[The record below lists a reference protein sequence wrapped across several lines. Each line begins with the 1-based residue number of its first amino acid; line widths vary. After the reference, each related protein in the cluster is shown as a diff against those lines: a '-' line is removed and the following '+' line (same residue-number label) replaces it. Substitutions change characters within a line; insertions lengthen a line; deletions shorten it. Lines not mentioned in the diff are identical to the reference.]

1 MSSEGKVAVVTGGG
15 AGIGKA
21 CVLRFVKEEM
31 RVVFGDMS
39 PEDGEK
45 TCAMARDA
53 GGDVL
58 FCEGNV
64 VNELD
69 CQAWGQAALDAW
81 GYIDFWWRMRGPA
94 LQEAFWTP
102 QRKIG
107 TRSLM

>member
-1 MSSEGKVAVVTGGG
+1 MSSEGQVAVVTGGG

-21 CVLRFVKEEM
+21 CVLRFVKEGI

-64 VNELD
+64 ANESD

-81 GYIDFWWRMRGPA
+81 GYTDILVANAGPA

-107 TRSLM
+107 KRSSM

>member
-1 MSSEGKVAVVTGGG
+1 MSSAGKVAVVTGGG

-21 CVLRFVKEEM
+21 CVLRFVKEGM

-39 PEDGEK
+39 AEDGEK
-45 TCAMARDA
+45 TYAMARDA

-64 VNELD
+64 ANESD
-69 CQAWGQAALDAW
+69 CQAWGQAALDTW
-81 GYIDFWWRMRGPA
+81 GYIVLVANAGPA

-102 QRKIG
+102 PRKIG

>member
-21 CVLRFVKEEM
+21 CVLRFVKEGM
-31 RVVFGDMS
+31 RVVFGNMS

-81 GYIDFWWRMRGPA
+81 GYIDILSGCECGGPRFRKHSGRHRGR
-94 LQEAFWTP
+94 L
-102 QRKIG
+102 G
-107 TRSLM
+107 HDH

>member
-21 CVLRFVKEEM
+21 CVLRFVKEGM

-39 PEDGEK
+39 AEDGEK
-45 TCAMARDA
+45 TYAMARDA

-64 VNELD
+64 ANESD
-69 CQAWGQAALDAW
+69 CQAWAQAALDTW
-81 GYIDFWWRMRGPA
+81 GYIDFWLRMRGPA
-94 LQEAFWTP
+94 FQEAFWTP
-102 QRKIG
+102 PRKIG